1 MRGEDSDGTQAVV
14 PTVFDLN
21 ILIVM
26 TGVFCH
32 CFRCSVLIIPKSIT
46 FERLRCTYVSLR
58 PIPAQS
64 FPKTNGPNKSS
75 LLLILSLR
83 H

>member
-14 PTVFDLN
+14 PTVFDLD
-21 ILIVM
+21 ILN
-26 TGVFCH
+26 CH
-32 CFRCSVLIIPKSIT
+32 DGYILPLLPKQCSHHSQINQPSNACAAHVYR
-46 FERLRCTYVSLR
+46 FAR
-58 PIPAQS
+58 